1 MGMTDDRSQDRRP
14 LHPSARSSARLG
26 LGEVDLI
33 APGVLHV
40 RFAGSVQLEHIEP
53 MMLAATEEIMKGNRV
68 LLAIDADDVHAYKS
82 EVRKIFQG
90 WLRDAGYDV
99 EAVWVLFRSPVI
111 KMGISLVNSF
121 VGGNITGYSDPEAFD
136 EALEDATRRAR
147 RGWLRKDGAYHALN

>member
-1 MGMTDDRSQDRRP
+1 MGMTDNRSQDRRP

-26 LGEVDLI
+26 LGEVDVI
-33 APGVLHV
+33 APGLLHV
-40 RFAGSVQLEHIEP
+40 RLAGSVQLEHIEP

-90 WLRDAGYDV
+90 WMRDAGHDI
-99 EAVWVLFRSPVI
+99 EGVWVLFRSPVI

-136 EALEDATRRAR
+136 EALDDAARRAR
-147 RGWLRKDGAYHALN
+147 RGWLRKDGVYRALN